1 MIIIMINSIILHPAL
16 PILIG
21 ALIILRAKGVVKTFT
36 LLITP
41 LISLFLVWMIPD
53 GANLT
58 TNYLDWTLEPFKTD
72 KLSRLFATVFVI
84 MALAGN
90 IYALKQERVL
100 EIFAANIYISFS
112 LGVVFA
118 GDLITVFVFWELM
131 ALASATVIF
140 SANTISSQRAGMRYI
155 ALHLL
160 GGVVLMAG
168 IAQG

>member
-21 ALIILRAKGVVKTFT
+21 ALILLRAKGTIKNFA
-36 LLITP
+36 LLVSP
-41 LISLFLVWMIPD
+41 LFALFLIWISPD
-53 GANLT
+53 GT
-58 TNYLDWTLEPFKTD
+58 IITSSYLDYTLEPFKTD

-140 SANTISSQRAGMRYI
+140 STNTISSQKKK
-155 ALHLL
+155 
-160 GGVVLMAG
+160 
-168 IAQG
+168 